1 MPFVPRREGRTGYW
15 PSVRIWPVLNSRID
29 ESQLMQRILLGLT
42 QLAFIAKI
50 LIYFAG
56 LEDAQRHWVRVVVYV
71 VLIAV
76 IVTGFQRYFG
86 ESVASFFVMTHT

>member
-1 MPFVPRREGRTGYW
+1 M
-15 PSVRIWPVLNSRID
+15 
-29 ESQLMQRILLGLT
+29 

-76 IVTGFQRYFG
+76 IVTSFQRYFG

>member
-1 MPFVPRREGRTGYW
+1 
-15 PSVRIWPVLNSRID
+15 
-29 ESQLMQRILLGLT
+29 MQRILLGLT

-86 ESVASFFVMTHT
+86 ESVASFFVVAHT

>member
-1 MPFVPRREGRTGYW
+1 
-15 PSVRIWPVLNSRID
+15 
-29 ESQLMQRILLGLT
+29 MQRILLGLM
-42 QLAFIAKI
+42 QLVFIAKI

-56 LEDAQRHWVRVVVYV
+56 LEDARRHWMRVVAYV

-86 ESVASFFVMTHT
+86 EAIASFFLTIHT